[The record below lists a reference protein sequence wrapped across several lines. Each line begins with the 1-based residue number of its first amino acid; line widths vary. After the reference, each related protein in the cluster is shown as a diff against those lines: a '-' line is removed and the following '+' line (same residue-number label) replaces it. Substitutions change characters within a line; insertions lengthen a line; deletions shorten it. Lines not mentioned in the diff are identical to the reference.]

1 MEDKE
6 ILQNR
11 LSLLL
16 GYLEEFQE
24 FIDIKYDDYHQSN
37 KNRRTVE
44 RLIELIVECAS
55 DIAGNILNNYN
66 VIPESYYQS
75 FSLLGEMGIL
85 DKQFS
90 KELAKFEGL
99 RNRIIHEY
107 GSYKD
112 EIVFSQI
119 KPCFDSFKKFY
130 QKIIHYIQHPKMP

>member
-6 ILQNR
+6 IIQNR

-16 GYLEEFQE
+16 GYLEELGE
-24 FIDIKYDDYHQSN
+24 FIDIKYDDYLQSN

-44 RLIELIVECAS
+44 RLIELIVECGS
-55 DIAGNILNNYN
+55 DISGNILSNYN
-66 VIPESYYQS
+66 AIPESYYQS
-75 FSLLGEMGIL
+75 FSFLGEKGIL

-90 KELAKFEGL
+90 KELAKFGGL

-119 KPCFDSFKKFY
+119 KPCFSSFKRFY
-130 QKIIHYIQHPKMP
+130 QEIINYLKTEK

>member
-6 ILQNR
+6 ILQGR

-16 GYLEEFQE
+16 GYLDEFQE
-24 FIDIKYDDYHQSN
+24 FIDIKYEDYLQSN

-75 FSLLGEMGIL
+75 FSLLGEKRII
-85 DKQFS
+85 DKRFS
-90 KELAKFEGL
+90 KELAKFGGL

-107 GSYKD
+107 GSYND

-119 KPCFDSFKKFY
+119 KPCLDSFKKFY
-130 QKIIHYIQHPKMP
+130 QEINHYIKEGKI